1 MAKSIFR
8 YLRGEIN
15 GYYLNNI
22 HNTVEKEVTDIKDFF
37 TDFYN
42 QQFQL
47 DKISS
52 KTLFNIGKFASVFLP
67 RRPLSESTTSIYMS
81 ESKVVDDTEFSERG
95 LYNIENEKFN
105 FYHLNLNSYGVFY
118 FKHTS
123 EEETE
128 DINTLS
134 SPYMKSSL
142 IGDESLL
149 GYVSESVTN
158 LYNSDGT
165 IDMSKV
171 TENPPENVAY
181 NRVYGD
187 NFSVLSEGE
196 DTDLDLNIRIVL
208 TESDVVEGTEYSE
221 RGLYKPPVLNYED
234 INKLATEKER
244 SSLVGDEEV
253 LGYISEN
260 AEDVL
265 DDSGKVRISKVST
278 TTPTSGAYS
287 DYYGNTFLYLS
298 EGETSYVAIDSP
310 LYIELYKAIQ
320 YIRYNGVS
328 IKSLCN
334 VISVLC
340 PSGLVKIDHID
351 ISLNS
356 KYIYVYYNYNNNV
369 DVTYKEQRLSLLEY
383 LINLKYKQI
392 LLVEN
397 NTQE

>member
-52 KTLFNIGKFASVFLP
+52 KTLFNIGKFASIFLP
-67 RRPLSESTTSIYMS
+67 RRPLSESITSIYMS

-105 FYHLNLNSYGVFY
+105 FYHLNLNSY
-118 FKHTS
+118 S
-123 EEETE
+123 
-128 DINTLS
+128 
-134 SPYMKSSL
+134 
-142 IGDESLL
+142 
-149 GYVSESVTN
+149 
-158 LYNSDGT
+158 
-165 IDMSKV
+165 
-171 TENPPENVAY
+171 
-181 NRVYGD
+181 D
-187 NFSVLSEGE
+187 NFSVLSE
-196 DTDLDLNIRIVL
+196 
-208 TESDVVEGTEYSE
+208 
-221 RGLYKPPVLNYED
+221 YED
-234 INKLATEKER
+234 INTLATEKER
-244 SSLVGDEEV
+244 SSLIGDEEV

-265 DDSGKVRISKVST
+265 DESGNVRISKVST

-298 EGETSYVAIDSP
+298 EGETSYVAINSH

-320 YIRYNGVS
+320 FIRYNGVS
-328 IKSLCN
+328 IKSLCSI
-334 VISVLC
+334 ISVLC

-351 ISLNS
+351 ISLNG

-392 LLVEN
+392 VLVEN
-397 NTQE
+397 STQE